1 MKRKKYLQRKRDID
15 IMKTEKKKKRRRK
28 NKMLGSTEIVR
39 ERERERESTFKLT
52 TKENL
57 VLFVVRKLYIK
68 YQNRKDGL
76 CKKKMHNSS
85 FFFFT

>member
-39 ERERERESTFKLT
+39 ERERESQHL
-52 TKENL
+52 
-57 VLFVVRKLYIK
+57 
-68 YQNRKDGL
+68 
-76 CKKKMHNSS
+76 S
-85 FFFFT
+85 